1 MGGMTPMNTTIILP
15 DGSTMPRLGLGTW
28 RMGESATTR
37 QDEIRAVQHAIA
49 SGLTL
54 IDTAEMYGDGGAE
67 EVVGAAMRL
76 ANVECDELF
85 VVSKVYPWNA
95 SRRGTI
101 DACEKSLKR
110 LGIGTLD
117 LYLLHWRGEHPL
129 ADTVEAFEQ
138 LKRDGKI
145 RRWGVSNFDTDDMRE
160 LSTVAAPGA
169 CMVNQVYYNLA
180 KRWSEDTLLPWQR
193 KHGIAC
199 MAYSPLNQGSLA
211 THRAVKA
218 VATRLDATPVQVAL
232 AWLLSFP
239 DVAAIPK
246 SARIEGIDEIV
257 GAAKLTLTS
266 EDRDVLVHAFPPP
279 HASARMETT

>member
-1 MGGMTPMNTTIILP
+1 MTATNTTIILP

-37 QDEIRAVQHAIA
+37 QDEIRAVQHAIT

-54 IDTAEMYGDGGAE
+54 IDTAEMYGEGGAE
-67 EVVGAAMRL
+67 TVVGEAVQL
-76 ANVECDELF
+76 ANLARDELF
-85 VVSKVYPWNA
+85 IVSKVYPWNA

-101 DACEKSLKR
+101 DACEGSLKR
-110 LGIGTLD
+110 LGIATLD

-129 ADTVEAFEQ
+129 ADTVEAFER
-138 LKRDGKI
+138 LRRDGKI
-145 RRWGVSNFDTDDMRE
+145 RRWGVSNFDTGDMRE

-180 KRWSEDTLLPWQR
+180 KRWPEATLLPWQR
-193 KHGIAC
+193 KLGIAC

-211 THRAVKA
+211 KHRAVKA
-218 VATRLDATPVQVAL
+218 LAARLSATPVQVAL

-239 DVAAIPK
+239 DVVAIPK
-246 SARIEGIDEIV
+246 SARIKGIDEIA
-257 GAAKLTLTS
+257 GALKLVLAQ
-266 EDRDVLVHAFPPP
+266 EDRDELERAFPLP
-279 HASARMETT
+279 HASARIETT